1 MTNHL
6 VGVLCRFRLEPVALM
21 CDIKTMFH
29 QFHVNSEHRDLLR
42 FLWWEDGNLENAPQE
57 YRMTVHL
64 FGAVYSPA
72 SANFGFRR
80 IACDFKVK
88 YGDEASQFLKR
99 NFYVDDGLKSVQ
111 STEQATELIKATRA
125 MCMAGGLQLHKFAS
139 NDKEVLKAVAPE
151 DLAQQTSDI
160 ELLEMT
166 QQPEHALGVRWCL
179 ENDFSCL
186 QLHKFAS
193 NDKEVLKAVVPE
205 DLAQQTSDI
214 ELLEMTQQPEHALG
228 VHWCLENDSLSF
240 RVQLQEGSLT
250 RRSIL
255 SMISSV
261 YDPLG
266 LASPVLL
273 AGRQI
278 LQQIC
283 KDKLDWDDP
292 LPDSLKDQWKQW
304 ASDLIKPRHVSI
316 SRCLKPSDF
325 GQAVE
330 VELHSFSDASLK
342 GYGACCYLRQVN
354 GNGQVHCALVMGK
367 ARVTPLKAITV
378 PRLELTAAVT
388 AARLSGF
395 LTQELDLADV
405 KTFYWTD
412 STVVLGY
419 LNNDT
424 SRFHTYVA
432 NRIQTIRDVSLP
444 EQWNH
449 VSTGQNPADL
459 ASHGCSVEELDTD
472 SKWFRGP
479 SFLSE
484 AKLPERRTTHC
495 ALSEDDPEV
504 RRSAASTKC
513 YDGSYLLDS

>member
-1 MTNHL
+1 
-6 VGVLCRFRLEPVALM
+6 
-21 CDIKTMFH
+21 
-29 QFHVNSEHRDLLR
+29 
-42 FLWWEDGNLENAPQE
+42 
-57 YRMTVHL
+57 
-64 FGAVYSPA
+64 
-72 SANFGFRR
+72 
-80 IACDFKVK
+80 
-88 YGDEASQFLKR
+88 
-99 NFYVDDGLKSVQ
+99 
-111 STEQATELIKATRA
+111 
-125 MCMAGGLQLHKFAS
+125 
-139 NDKEVLKAVAPE
+139 
-151 DLAQQTSDI
+151 
-160 ELLEMT
+160 MT

-179 ENDFSCL
+179 END
-186 QLHKFAS
+186 
-193 NDKEVLKAVVPE
+193 
-205 DLAQQTSDI
+205 
-214 ELLEMTQQPEHALG
+214 
-228 VHWCLENDSLSF
+228 SLSF
-240 RVQLQEGSLT
+240 RVQLQEGPLT

-304 ASDLIKPRHVSI
+304 ASDLIKLRHVSV
-316 SRCLKPSDF
+316 SRCLKPLDF

-330 VELHSFSDASLK
+330 FELHSFSDASLK

-405 KTFYWTD
+405 KPFYWTD

-444 EQWNH
+444 EQ
-449 VSTGQNPADL
+449 
-459 ASHGCSVEELDTD
+459 
-472 SKWFRGP
+472 
-479 SFLSE
+479 
-484 AKLPERRTTHC
+484 
-495 ALSEDDPEV
+495 
-504 RRSAASTKC
+504 
-513 YDGSYLLDS
+513 